1 MNIILWIGIIASL
14 SCAACSQGFEVNK
27 FALGEG
33 SSGGPGSQPPVT
45 PPVTPDL
52 GLGICSQ
59 LDFSGVSWPGEF
71 ERAEKKAMALA
82 LNVTGSFEGAGG
94 WENLAGNFDGQ
105 GLSLGLNQQNLGQ
118 GTLQPILKT
127 MIEENA
133 PLAQMLF
140 SPANLRSMT
149 AMINKWSQSTMIES
163 LASHQAVELFP
174 DKTALTKLDDGFEQ
188 AFSVAATRNS
198 ESVSWAVD
206 NLFQRDGKTFK
217 TDWQQS
223 LRSFA
228 VTAPFRSLQIQ
239 EATAMFE
246 RAIGYFVALN
256 LNELRSLLL
265 MYDFVVQN
273 GGFNSDHL
281 AQLRS
286 FDRANPMVT
295 EQDRM
300 LKLLAIRLVSV
311 RPQFRADVDSRKR
324 TIINSVGRVHG
335 RTRDLQKEYC
345 FRSAEAIEVQPNL
358 ARP

>member
-1 MNIILWIGIIASL
+1 M

-27 FALGEG
+27 LAVGERP
-33 SSGGPGSQPPVT
+33 SGGSGSQQPPVT
-45 PPVTPDL
+45 PPATPDL

-133 PLAQMLF
+133 PLAKMLF

-149 AMINKWSQSTMIES
+149 AMVNRWSQSTMIES
-163 LASHQAVELFP
+163 HATHQAVSMELFP
-174 DKTALTKLDDGFEQ
+174 AKTALTKLDEGFEETF
-188 AFSVAATRNS
+188 AVSATRNS
-198 ESVSWAVD
+198 ESVAWAVA
-206 NLFQRDGKTFK
+206 NLFQRDGSTFK

-228 VTAPFRSLQIQ
+228 ATAPFRSLQIQ

-246 RAIGYFVALN
+246 RAIDYFVALN
-256 LNELRSLLL
+256 LRELRSLLL

-273 GGFNSDHL
+273 GGFNVDHL
-281 AQLRS
+281 AQLRA
-286 FDRANPMVT
+286 FDRSNPRAN
-295 EQDRM
+295 EQARM

-335 RTRDLQKEYC
+335 KARDLQKEYC
-345 FRSAEAIEVQPNL
+345 FRSADAIEVQPNL